1 MERQQVI
8 TILESLANGADPA
21 AFQNPDSVLAL
32 LAASEMLKQNEE
44 GARVTK
50 SKFTAAGTPWSA
62 EEDAR
67 LAAEFDG
74 GMTIAQI
81 ALQHQ
86 RSSGGITAR
95 LVKLGR
101 IDPAK
106 VKSRERGVRLAS

>member
-1 MERQQVI
+1 MERQQII
-8 TILESLANGADPA
+8 TILESMADGVDPG
-21 AFQNPDSVLAL
+21 PDSAVAL
-32 LAASEMLKQNEE
+32 RAAAGMLKNME
-44 GARVTK
+44 GRMTR

-74 GMTIAQI
+74 GMTVAQI
-81 ALQHQ
+81 ALAHQ

-101 IDPAK
+101 IDPEA
-106 VKSRERGVRLAS
+106 VKSRERGARLAS